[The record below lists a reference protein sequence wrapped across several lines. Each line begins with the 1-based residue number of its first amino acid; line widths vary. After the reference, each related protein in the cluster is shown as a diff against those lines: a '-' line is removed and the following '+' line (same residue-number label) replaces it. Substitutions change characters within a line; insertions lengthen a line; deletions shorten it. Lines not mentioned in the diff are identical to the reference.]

1 MSEDE
6 IERIK
11 RRILKKMLSE
21 GSRKMEL
28 IYEVSDRDFNEKVI
42 EMSKKVP
49 VIVDFWA
56 PWCYPCHILS
66 PVLEKIVKEHN
77 GKVVLAK
84 INVDENPKTA
94 MKFVVTSIPRVILFK
109 NGEVADEFI
118 GAIPEPM
125 VRRWLSR
132 HIG

>member
-1 MSEDE
+1 
-6 IERIK
+6 
-11 RRILKKMLSE
+11 
-21 GSRKMEL
+21 MEL

-132 HIG
+132 HIR